1 MALFKDMLKDDE
13 SLFKNELALD
23 YSFIPKLIPFREQQQ
38 REIASCINPLFQKRN
53 GKNLLIHGMPGIGKT
68 VACRHI
74 FQEIEEETVE
84 IVTVF
89 INCWQKNTSFKI
101 FLDMC
106 EQLGIKFTQNKKTDE
121 LFNMIKQV
129 LNKKA
134 AVFAFDEIDKVEDFD
149 FLYSVL
155 EEIYRKTVLLISN
168 YGDFL
173 DELDGRVKSRLVP
186 GVLEFKPYNLEETR
200 GILKQRMEYA
210 FVPGVFSDDALNLI
224 VNKTAEL
231 RDIRMG
237 LSMMR
242 EAGIIAENKSSRKI
256 LLEHARESINKLD
269 NFTIKKSSDLTE
281 DERKVLELVR
291 ENSGRKIGDV
301 FKLYQEKGGNLVYKS
316 FQRKIKKLELN
327 NFISLERKDGGAEG
341 NTTIVNAKD
350 AEKKLSEF

>member
-1 MALFKDMLKDDE
+1 MALFNDMLKADE

-74 FQEIEEETVE
+74 FQEIEEETDE
-84 IVTVF
+84 IATVF

-121 LFNMIKQV
+121 LFSMIKQV

-173 DELDGRVKSRLVP
+173 DDLDGRVKSRLVP
-186 GVLEFKPYNLEETR
+186 GVLEFKPYNLKETE

-231 RDIRMG
+231 RDIRKG

-256 LLEHARESINKLD
+256 LLEHAKESINKLD